1 MKRGAIKQV
10 YKTFAPLFLSDWK
23 LTQGAFFRRFGDWL
37 HIVSFNASR
46 FDDEFEVVSCMDF
59 LKRPGEVGGSLLP
72 RKLQEI
78 QHPVTRWI
86 SLQELGLGVGPIY
99 QEMVRQLAPCLEAPV
114 EQEGVK
120 HLLHQCTNY
129 DPHLY
134 ALCVM
139 AAEEGNVVEA
149 KHWHE
154 QFLRLLA
161 DSPYDWAIEKRN
173 NLQKVIDLMD
183 SPPALQAHLQAIVK
197 AKLEAAKLTDLP
209 DLAARS

>member
-10 YKTFAPLFLSDWK
+10 YKTFDPLFPLGWR

-37 HIVSFNASR
+37 QIVSFNASR

-59 LKRPGEVGGSLLP
+59 LKRPGDVGGSLLP
-72 RKLQEI
+72 RKLQEN
-78 QHPVTRWI
+78 QHPVTRWV
-86 SLQELGLGVGPIY
+86 SLRELGLGAEPIFR
-99 QEMVRQLAPCLEAPV
+99 EMVRQLAPCLEAPI
-114 EQEGVK
+114 EREEIK
-120 HLLHQCTNY
+120 HMLHQCTNY

-149 KHWHE
+149 QHWHE

-173 NLQKVIDLMD
+173 NLQKVMDLVD
-183 SPPALQAHLQAIVK
+183 SPEALKAHLNAIVTD
-197 AKLEAAKLTDLP
+197 KLAAAKLTDLP
-209 DLAARS
+209 DLAVTR